1 MRDTA
6 DELPARDT
14 VDEYVY
20 IALRDHTQDEKSR
33 NDDLAD
39 VAQTVSPNARM
50 RSGRRG
56 GELTVKREGRCY
68 CGCQLRGHAS
78 GLLD

>member
-33 NDDLAD
+33 NDGLAD
-39 VAQTVSPNARM
+39 VAQMLRRRSVRM
-50 RSGRRG
+50 Q
-56 GELTVKREGRCY
+56 E
-68 CGCQLRGHAS
+68 
-78 GLLD
+78 

>member
-1 MRDTA
+1 
-6 DELPARDT
+6 
-14 VDEYVY
+14 VDEYVC

-68 CGCQLRGHAS
+68 CGC
-78 GLLD
+78 